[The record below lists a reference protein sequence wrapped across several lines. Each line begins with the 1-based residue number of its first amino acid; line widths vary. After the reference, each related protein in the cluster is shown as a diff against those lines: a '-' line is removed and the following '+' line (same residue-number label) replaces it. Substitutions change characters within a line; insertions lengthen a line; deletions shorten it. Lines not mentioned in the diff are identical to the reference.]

1 MTFLKRFYRFFKNPC
16 DVYSAIHPLFY
27 LCTLFGLAPYSLI
40 RIENGKKVFKFAWL
54 PFLRNIVLVALLL
67 GSLIYHAIFDLL
79 DFKNANL
86 TQSLRY
92 FQEIF
97 SSLLSCCAVIFGC
110 IFALKIIEFGC
121 LGSLQVSPPHNDLS
135 VFEKYFYRNL
145 YINIIMHLITLFL
158 IVSMLTM
165 NCVFFASLRYGTQ
178 LYSFSI
184 TFLTIILPYFI
195 NLLMELQ
202 YCHYLNILRIR
213 YKLLNEYLETLVQET
228 KTHSVIEGWTDEEIT
243 TISSNKKKERKELF
257 GSGNK
262 VPKSMMAIS
271 DPVFIVDQ
279 VAALHIKLT
288 DTAHMINYAFCV
300 QQLLRITVAFISIV
314 TALFLVAIN
323 FNQASTAKD
332 DKSQLDY
339 FFTFWAFS
347 NACEVMAIVWITSE
361 TCEEANTCPRIL
373 HKIRNNT
380 TNTNLQD
387 TIEIYSLQ
395 MYHNRLYFTVC
406 GLFPLDYTLLYTI
419 VAGVTTYLVILIQ
432 FNNSDFL
439 KPNSTVPEYP
449 NATEGY

>member
-1 MTFLKRFYRFFKNPC
+1 MIYFRHLYVNIL
-16 DVYSAIHPLFY
+16 IHLSG
-27 LCTLFGLAPYSLI
+27 LVTIVATLT
-40 RIENGKKVFKFAWL
+40 V
-54 PFLRNIVLVALLL
+54 
-67 GSLIYHAIFDLL
+67 
-79 DFKNANL
+79 
-86 TQSLRY
+86 T
-92 FQEIF
+92 
-97 SSLLSCCAVIFGC
+97 
-110 IFALKIIEFGC
+110 II
-121 LGSLQVSPPHNDLS
+121 
-135 VFEKYFYRNL
+135 
-145 YINIIMHLITLFL
+145 
-158 IVSMLTM
+158 
-165 NCVFFASLRYGTQ
+165 FFASYQYGTKT
-178 LYSFSI
+178 YSLFI
-184 TFLTIILPYFI
+184 VFMTVILPYFI

-202 YCHYLNILRIR
+202 YCHYLNILRVR
-213 YKLLNEYLETLVQET
+213 YQLLNEYLETLVQET
-228 KTHSVIEGWTDEEIT
+228 NRTSVEGWTDVSNVKRKSKEI
-243 TISSNKKKERKELF
+243 SKL
-257 GSGNK
+257 
-262 VPKSMMAIS
+262 PKSMLAIS

-323 FNQASTAKD
+323 FN
-332 DKSQLDY
+332 KSSSEENEGKTTQLDY

-432 FNNSDFL
+432 FNNSDFVQR
-439 KPNSTVPEYP
+439 NSTEFD
-449 NATEGY
+449 NATESY